1 VRWLASTGR
10 RARTFPLTA
19 GRKDV
24 PNPVVTSPLRNRG
37 RRRAPAIALAALAGA
52 LLCAWTG
59 RARATE
65 VGVQRQY
72 GVGLMVG
79 DPTGLSGK
87 VWLSRTN
94 AIDLGLGAYSFG
106 PPGDCVHGGAPGQTI
121 CARGWNSNVYS
132 VNADY
137 LWQSRIIEGRLA
149 QLDWHIGGGARAF
162 FFSGP
167 CTGDCWDLGVRGPVG
182 VDLTFQQPTFL
193 EVFFELAPAFYVV
206 PVAFFSFEGAL
217 GVRGYF

>member
-1 VRWLASTGR
+1 MTSNPRWPSGR
-10 RARTFPLTA
+10 RTLSLPL
-19 GRKDV
+19 
-24 PNPVVTSPLRNRG
+24 S
-37 RRRAPAIALAALAGA
+37 ALAVCVF
-52 LLCAWTG
+52 LCVSLGWTD

-72 GVGLMVG
+72 GVGLMLG

-94 AIDLGLGAYSFG
+94 AIDVGFGAYSFG
-106 PPGDCVHGGAPGQTI
+106 PPGDCLRGGPPGQTL
-121 CARGWNSNVYS
+121 CARGWNQNVFS

-137 LWQSRIIEGRLA
+137 LWESKIIEGRLA

-167 CTGDCWDLGVRGPVG
+167 CAGDCWDLGVRGPVG
-182 VDLTFQQPTFL
+182 LDLTFQQPTFL